1 MPQTPS
7 IGKLC
12 MLIVLC
18 TITSYSQS
26 KAHFI
31 CVTMP
36 DLENPLENCLWA
48 WCILNSYACV
58 SLIVHPPFGIPGSAP
73 DIPDCLY
80 NFVMLFV
87 VVYYLCCV

>member
-18 TITSYSQS
+18 AITSYVATHDQ
-26 KAHFI
+26 KLYFI

-36 DLENPLENCLWA
+36 DLENPLENFLWA
-48 WCILNSYACV
+48 
-58 SLIVHPPFGIPGSAP
+58 
-73 DIPDCLY
+73 
-80 NFVMLFV
+80 
-87 VVYYLCCV
+87 